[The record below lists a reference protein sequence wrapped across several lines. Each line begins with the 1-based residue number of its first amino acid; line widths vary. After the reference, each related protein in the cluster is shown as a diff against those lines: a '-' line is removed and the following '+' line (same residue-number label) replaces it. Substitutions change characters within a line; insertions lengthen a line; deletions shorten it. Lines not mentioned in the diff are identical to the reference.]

1 VFCDSHKSIDVLT
14 GVASLRLHAWHV
26 LYLKL
31 LAVISV
37 SARELKAADNGVLTL
52 TKADEAQQ
60 VASAAADMKAQ
71 PSPAGPSVSLAARSD
86 ILEQQF
92 SAQSEL
98 AYAQQV
104 ELTNGRC
111 GKKSAS
117 CVVCWTIAR

>member
-1 VFCDSHKSIDVLT
+1 MLGTCCSLYSNLLT
-14 GVASLRLHAWHV
+14 VV
-26 LYLKL
+26 
-31 LAVISV
+31 SV
-37 SARELKAADNGVLTL
+37 STRELKAADNGVLTL

-71 PSPAGPSVSLAARSD
+71 PSPVGPSVSLAAKSD

-111 GKKSAS
+111 GKKVPHVLDQCC
-117 CVVCWTIAR
+117 CVIISSVPLYW